1 MQRLDLTQ
9 LPVVAGS
16 RHAPNTPL
24 GYRVAKRTDAS
35 VEFLLE
41 GTDLLN
47 DKVTYSDV
55 DLKVKTAIQ
64 VQPSLTM
71 TAHPFREQIN
81 D

>member
-47 DKVTYSDV
+47 DEVTYSDV
-55 DLKVKTAIQ
+55 ELKVKTAN
-64 VQPSLTM
+64 SGSTF
-71 TAHPFREQIN
+71 THHDGTPFQGAN
-81 D
+81 K

>member
-16 RHAPNTPL
+16 RYAPNTPL

-35 VEFLLE
+35 AEFLLE

-47 DKVTYSDV
+47 DEVTYSDV
-55 DLKVKTAIQ
+55 ELKVKTAN
-64 VQPSLTM
+64 SGSTF
-71 TAHPFREQIN
+71 THHDGTPFQGAK
-81 D
+81 